1 MLAIWIAAAF
11 FLGLLARQLKLP
23 PLVGFLAAGF
33 LLNAFGVE
41 RTPLLDD
48 IAHLGVLLLLFT
60 VGLKLRFKNLLRAE
74 VWGVGSLQF
83 VITLVLVQWLLR
95 AMTDL
100 PLGAMLAVASMFA
113 FSSTVLAAKIL
124 EQKREMRA
132 FHGRVAIGIL
142 IVQDVIAV
150 AILGMYGAS
159 QLDWPAAFVL
169 LLPLLKWPLEKLLS
183 LTGHGELLVLLGAV
197 LALGIGGYGFEAIGL
212 SSELGALL
220 TGMLLANHPRAVE
233 LSDSLWGMKEF
244 FLVGFFLTVGLTE
257 APSWTT
263 LGLALIPLGLI
274 PFKIMLYFLLLLAF
288 GLSARTAFLAGLS
301 LATYSEFGLI
311 VMAAAARHG
320 LVDNA
325 WVVAT
330 AICVALSFAIAAPLN
345 RYAHDIYGALERWLR
360 IFERRRRHPDD
371 EPVSLGKAEVA
382 VVGMGRVGTGAYN
395 HVREIGRKVV
405 GLDSD
410 LGKVER
416 HLREG
421 RRVVYADAE
430 DPLLWHRLRLDAIQ
444 VIILALPD
452 TEAKILASEQLRK
465 RGYQGLISA
474 TYVWPEERER
484 ILAAGA
490 DVAYNYFAEAGVGLA
505 SDTFEALAPTGKS
518 GANIRPQTR
527 RS

>member
-11 FLGLLARQLKLP
+11 VLGLLARQLKLP

-33 LLNAFGVE
+33 LLNAFSVE

-60 VGLKLRFKNLLRAE
+60 VGLKLRFRNLLRAE

-83 VITLVLVQWLLR
+83 VIVLLLAQWLLR
-95 AMTDL
+95 TMTGI
-100 PLGAMLAVASMFA
+100 PIGALLAVASVFA

-150 AILGMYGAS
+150 AILGTYGVS
-159 QLDWPAAFVL
+159 QLDWPAALVL

-197 LALGIGGYGFEAIGL
+197 LALGIGGYGFKAIGL

-220 TGMLLANHPRAVE
+220 TGMLLASHPRSVE
-233 LSDSLWGMKEF
+233 LSASLWGMKEF
-244 FLVGFFLTVGLTE
+244 FLVGFFLTVGLTDL
-257 APSWTT
+257 PNWST
-263 LGLALIPLGLI
+263 LGLALIPLALI
-274 PFKIMLYFLLLLAF
+274 PVKITLYFLLLLVF

-301 LATYSEFGLI
+301 LATYREFGLI
-311 VMAAAARHG
+311 VMAAAAEYG
-320 LVDNA
+320 LVNND

-330 AICVALSFAIAAPLN
+330 AIAVALSFAIAAPLN

-360 IFERRRRHPDD
+360 FFERRTRHPDD

-395 HVREIGRKVV
+395 HVREIGKKVV

-430 DPLLWHRLRLDAIQ
+430 DPLLWHRLRLDAVE

-465 RGYQGLISA
+465 RGYKGLISA
-474 TYVWPEERER
+474 TYVWPEERAP

-505 SDTFEALAPTGKS
+505 SDTFEALAPGGKS
-518 GANIRPQTR
+518 RPNIRPDVR
-527 RS
+527 P

>member
-1 MLAIWIAAAF
+1 MLAIWIATAF
-11 FLGLLARQLKLP
+11 ALGLLARQLKLP

-33 LLNAFGVE
+33 LLNAFGIE
-41 RTPLLDD
+41 QAPLLDN

-60 VGLKLRFKNLLRAE
+60 VGLKLRFKNLLRPE

-83 VITLVLVQWLLR
+83 VIVLVAVQWLLR
-95 AMTDL
+95 TMIDL
-100 PLGAMLAVASMFA
+100 PMGAVLATAGALA

-150 AILGMYGAS
+150 ATLGAYGAS
-159 QLDWPAAFVL
+159 QLGWTAALVL
-169 LLPLLKWPLEKLLS
+169 LLPLMKKPLEKLLS
-183 LTGHGELLVLLGAV
+183 LTGHGELLILLGTV
-197 LALGIGGYGFEAIGL
+197 LALGVGGYGFEAIGL

-220 TGMLLANHPRAVE
+220 TGMLLASHPRAVE
-233 LSDSLWGMKEF
+233 LSDALWGMKEF

-257 APSWTT
+257 APSWAT

-274 PFKIMLYFLLLLAF
+274 PLKVILYFLLLLAF
-288 GLSARTAFLAGLS
+288 QLSARTAFLTGLS

-311 VMAAAARHG
+311 VMAGAAEHG
-320 LVDNA
+320 LVDKS

-345 RYAHDIYGALERWLR
+345 RYAHDIYGLLERWLR
-360 IFERRRRHPDD
+360 FFERRSRHPDD

-395 HVREIGRKVV
+395 HAREIGKKVV
-405 GLDSD
+405 GMDSD

-430 DPLLWHRLRLDAIQ
+430 DPLLWHRLNLDAVQ

-452 TEAKILASEQLRK
+452 TEAKVLASEQLRL
-465 RGYQGLISA
+465 RGYKGLISA
-474 TYVWPEERER
+474 TYVWPEERAT

-490 DVAYNYFAEAGVGLA
+490 DVTYNYFSEAGVGLA
-505 SDTFEALAPTGKS
+505 SDTFDALAPTGKS
-518 GANIRPQTR
+518 GANIQPATH